1 MASIVSAGTT
11 SSTALNMS
19 ADTSGVLQL
28 ASNNGT
34 TAVTIGTD
42 QSVTFAGSINA
53 PNSFGFKNRIING
66 AMVIAQRGTGST
78 SVQTST
84 DYVSCDRWLSDASQ
98 NSKYTIQQSSD
109 APTGFNFSMLA
120 TSSSAYSVT
129 ASDGFRL
136 QQRIEGF
143 NTADLAFG
151 SASAKTVTLS
161 FWVKSTLTGTFGGSL
176 CNSAFNRTYP
186 FTYTISSASTWEQ
199 KTITIAGDTS
209 GTWIGATNGIGIIV
223 YFSLGAG
230 SNFTGTNNAW
240 NSGFYLGGSTSVV
253 GTSGATFQ
261 ISGVQLEKGSTA
273 TSFDYRPYGTE
284 LQLCQ
289 RYYYRAYPA
298 SGNSWAATGFCNN
311 TTVATYRLMSK
322 VTMRVAP
329 SALEQSG
336 TATDYAVQS
345 SVGAT
350 TCSSV
355 PVLDNSSPDA
365 LGFRFTV
372 ALGLVAGGGA
382 LSRAASADGYLGWSA
397 EL

>member
-1 MASIVSAGTT
+1 MALTQVSPG
-11 SSTALNMS
+11 M
-19 ADTSGVLQL
+19 L
-28 ASNNGT
+28 ASDSQYT
-34 TAVTIGTD
+34 
-42 QSVTFAGSINA
+42 
-53 PNSFGFKNRIING
+53 GFKNRIING
-66 AMVIAQRGTGST
+66 AMVIAQYGTGST

-84 DYVSCDRWLSDASQ
+84 TYVSCDRWMSDASQ

-120 TSSSAYSVT
+120 TSSSAYSVIST
-129 ASDGFRL
+129 DGFRI

-209 GTWIGATNGIGIIV
+209 GTWIGATNGVGIIV

-284 LQLCQ
+284 LALCQ
-289 RYYYRAYPA
+289 RYCWVNTP
-298 SGNSWAATGFCNN
+298 GTNSPLTMGGVWNN
-311 TTVATYRLMSK
+311 TTTFNAT
-322 VTMRVAP
+322 VQFPVPMRSAP
-329 SALEQSG
+329 SFSYLSNVNQYGVVTSG
-336 TATDYAVQS
+336 VTTPTAMSSYGASTYSIGVTATS
-345 SVGAT
+345 SAQ
-350 TCSSV
+350 V
-355 PVLDNSSPDA
+355 PGYGGYIQNQGSGPWN
-365 LGFRFTV
+365 FTF
-372 ALGLVAGGGA
+372 
-382 LSRAASADGYLGWSA
+382 SA

>member
-1 MASIVSAGTT
+1 MAYGTINADLMTT
-11 SSTALNMS
+11 SDGVSS
-19 ADTSGVLQL
+19 SGLY
-28 ASNNGT
+28 
-34 TAVTIGTD
+34 
-42 QSVTFAGSINA
+42 
-53 PNSFGFKNRIING
+53 GFKNRLING
-66 AMVIAQRGTGST
+66 AMVIAQYGTGST

-84 DYVSCDRWLSDASQ
+84 TYASCDRWISDASQ

-109 APTGFNFSMLA
+109 APTGFNFSLLA

-161 FWVKSTLTGTFGGSL
+161 FWIKSTLTGTFGGSL

-284 LQLCQ
+284 LSLCQ
-289 RYYYRAYPA
+289 RYYYLMSAASNSNTFFHNVAADGTTHALGVVTFPQVMRASPSLTTSGTGSNYRIYMGGAFTTCNAVPAIDQSCPYSSNVGYSVA
-298 SGNSWAATGFCNN
+298 SGLTNG
-311 TTVATYRLMSK
+311 
-322 VTMRVAP
+322 
-329 SALEQSG
+329 Q
-336 TATDYAVQS
+336 
-345 SVGAT
+345 
-350 TCSSV
+350 
-355 PVLDNSSPDA
+355 
-365 LGFRFTV
+365 
-372 ALGLVAGGGA
+372 GGC
-382 LSRAASADGYLGWSA
+382 AASASSTAAILGFSA

>member
-1 MASIVSAGTT
+1 MTLAVNIAQ
-11 SSTALNMS
+11 
-19 ADTSGVLQL
+19 SG
-28 ASNNGT
+28 SNN
-34 TAVTIGTD
+34 A
-42 QSVTFAGSINA
+42 TFR
-53 PNSFGFKNRIING
+53 NRIING

-78 SVQTST
+78 SVQTSN
-84 DYVSCDRWLSDASQ
+84 DYVSCDRWISDASQ

-109 APTGFNFSMLA
+109 APTGFNFSLLA

-261 ISGVQLEKGSTA
+261 ISGVQLEAGTTA
-273 TSFDYRPYGTE
+273 SPFEYRQYGTE
-284 LQLCQ
+284 LALCQ
-289 RYYYRAYPA
+289 RYYYRTKP
-298 SGNSWAATGFCNN
+298 ATGSYLSSAGYMSS
-311 TTVATYRLMSK
+311 TTVFQGFLQFP
-322 VTMRVAP
+322 VTMRTNP
-329 SALEQSG
+329 TALEQSG
-336 TATDYAVQS
+336 TAGDYRIVNQT
-345 SVGAT
+345 GAT
-350 TCSSV
+350 ICTAV
-355 PVLDNSSPDA
+355 PTLADA
-365 LGFRFTV
+365 TDILARTQFTASGFT
-372 ALGLVAGGGA
+372 AGYSGTAG
-382 LSRAASADGYLGWSA
+382 SANGNAYLGWSA

>member
-1 MASIVSAGTT
+1 MAYGTINADLMTT
-11 SSTALNMS
+11 SDGVSS
-19 ADTSGVLQL
+19 SGLY
-28 ASNNGT
+28 
-34 TAVTIGTD
+34 
-42 QSVTFAGSINA
+42 
-53 PNSFGFKNRIING
+53 GFKNRLING
-66 AMVIAQRGTGST
+66 AMVIAQYGTGST

-84 DYVSCDRWLSDASQ
+84 TYASCDRWISDASQ

-109 APTGFNFSMLA
+109 APTGFNFSLLA

-161 FWVKSTLTGTFGGSL
+161 FWIKSTLTGTFGGSL

-284 LQLCQ
+284 FALCQ
-289 RYYYRAYPA
+289 RYY
-298 SGNSWAATGFCNN
+298 
-311 TTVATYRLMSK
+311 
-322 VTMRVAP
+322 
-329 SALEQSG
+329 EII
-336 TATDYAVQS
+336 S
-345 SVGAT
+345 SIYQNGYQ
-350 TCSSV
+350 
-355 PVLDNSSPDA
+355 
-365 LGFRFTV
+365 
-372 ALGLVAGGGA
+372 AGGGA
-382 LSRAASADGYLGWSA
+382 MSQTLGYRVIKRATPTATITTTPTYASNCSALSFYGTDIMQTGIYVSVTSTGTAIYYGGAISFSS

>member
-1 MASIVSAGTT
+1 MAYGTINADLMTT
-11 SSTALNMS
+11 SDGVSS
-19 ADTSGVLQL
+19 SGLY
-28 ASNNGT
+28 
-34 TAVTIGTD
+34 
-42 QSVTFAGSINA
+42 
-53 PNSFGFKNRIING
+53 GFKNRLING
-66 AMVIAQRGTGST
+66 NMAIAQYGTGST

-84 DYVSCDRWLSDASQ
+84 TYASCDRWISDASQ

-109 APTGFNFSMLA
+109 APTGFNFSLLA

-209 GTWIGATNGIGIIV
+209 GTWIGATNGVGIIV

-273 TSFDYRPYGTE
+273 TSFDYRPYGIE
-284 LQLCQ
+284 LALCQ
-289 RYYYRAYPA
+289 RYCQSWKSTQNYEIYGLASLEASSTANCLISYP
-298 SGNSWAATGFCNN
+298 
-311 TTVATYRLMSK
+311 
-322 VTMRVAP
+322 VTMRASP
-329 SALEQSG
+329 SATLSAG
-336 TATDYAVQS
+336 NTFRIYSTGGFTGSAISLNTA
-345 SVGAT
+345 SVSNAIFQLTVSGAT
-350 TCSSV
+350 AGQAAKFQDAGSN
-355 PVLDNSSPDA
+355 NSSII
-365 LGFRFTV
+365 L
-372 ALGLVAGGGA
+372 
-382 LSRAASADGYLGWSA
+382 SA

>member
-1 MASIVSAGTT
+1 
-11 SSTALNMS
+11 
-19 ADTSGVLQL
+19 
-28 ASNNGT
+28 
-34 TAVTIGTD
+34 
-42 QSVTFAGSINA
+42 
-53 PNSFGFKNRIING
+53 
-66 AMVIAQRGTGST
+66 MVIAQYGTGST

-84 DYVSCDRWLSDASQ
+84 TYASCDRWISDASQ

-109 APTGFNFSMLA
+109 APTGFNFSLLA
-120 TSSSAYSVT
+120 ASSSAYSVT

-284 LQLCQ
+284 FALCQ
-289 RYYYRAYPA
+289 RYYQSNRVVWSGYLSGSGQSMYAY
-298 SGNSWAATGFCNN
+298 STF
-311 TTVATYRLMSK
+311 K
-322 VTMRVAP
+322 VTMRA
-329 SALEQSG
+329 SATG
-336 TATDYAVQS
+336 TNTGESLASFSAGSLSNGATDSIRYDITSSASNSQGYAF
-345 SVGAT
+345 AT
-350 TCSSV
+350 V
-355 PVLDNSSPDA
+355 NA
-365 LGFRFTV
+365 
-372 ALGLVAGGGA
+372 
-382 LSRAASADGYLGWSA
+382 SA

>member
-1 MASIVSAGTT
+1 MTLAVNLAQG
-11 SSTALNMS
+11 
-19 ADTSGVLQL
+19 
-28 ASNNGT
+28 ASNN
-34 TAVTIGTD
+34 
-42 QSVTFAGSINA
+42 VTFR
-53 PNSFGFKNRIING
+53 NRIING

-84 DYVSCDRWLSDASQ
+84 DYVSCDRWISDASQ

-109 APTGFNFSMLA
+109 APTGFNFSLLA

-261 ISGVQLEKGSTA
+261 ISGVQLEAGTTA
-273 TSFDYRPYGTE
+273 SPFEYRQYGLE
-284 LQLCQ
+284 LSLCQ
-289 RYYYRAYPA
+289 RYFLPMQCVNWCGFRPTASTGALQVPFVYPILRAAPTFTQL
-298 SGNSWAATGFCNN
+298 SGSVNGSNVTFDVGDAQSNYLRLYHNSTYAAG
-311 TTVATYRLMSK
+311 TVAEA
-322 VTMRVAP
+322 RV
-329 SALEQSG
+329 S
-336 TATDYAVQS
+336 
-345 SVGAT
+345 
-350 TCSSV
+350 
-355 PVLDNSSPDA
+355 
-365 LGFRFTV
+365 FT
-372 ALGLVAGGGA
+372 L
-382 LSRAASADGYLGWSA
+382 SA

>member
-1 MASIVSAGTT
+1 MAYGTINT
-11 SSTALNMS
+11 DKLVGSSGGTIS
-19 ADTSGVLQL
+19 PDSGV
-28 ASNNGT
+28 
-34 TAVTIGTD
+34 
-42 QSVTFAGSINA
+42 FR
-53 PNSFGFKNRIING
+53 NRIING

-240 NSGFYLGGSTSVV
+240 NSGFYLEIG
-253 GTSGATFQ
+253 
-261 ISGVQLEKGSTA
+261 
-273 TSFDYRPYGTE
+273 
-284 LQLCQ
+284 
-289 RYYYRAYPA
+289 RA
-298 SGNSWAATGFCNN
+298 N
-311 TTVATYRLMSK
+311 V
-322 VTMRVAP
+322 
-329 SALEQSG
+329 
-336 TATDYAVQS
+336 
-345 SVGAT
+345 
-350 TCSSV
+350 
-355 PVLDNSSPDA
+355 
-365 LGFRFTV
+365 
-372 ALGLVAGGGA
+372 
-382 LSRAASADGYLGWSA
+382 
-397 EL
+397 

>member
-1 MASIVSAGTT
+1 MTLAVNIAQ
-11 SSTALNMS
+11 
-19 ADTSGVLQL
+19 SG
-28 ASNNGT
+28 SNN
-34 TAVTIGTD
+34 A
-42 QSVTFAGSINA
+42 TFR
-53 PNSFGFKNRIING
+53 NRIING
-66 AMVIAQRGTGST
+66 AMVIAQYGTGST

-84 DYVSCDRWLSDASQ
+84 LYTSCDRWISDASQ

-109 APTGFNFSMLA
+109 APTGFNFSLLA

-261 ISGVQLEKGSTA
+261 ISGVQLEAGTTA
-273 TSFDYRPYGTE
+273 SPFEYRQYGTE
-284 LQLCQ
+284 LILCQ
-289 RYYYRAYPA
+289 RYYFQDSGGGGSIGFMYHASTGDPNVHYIYPYK
-298 SGNSWAATGFCNN
+298 ATMRTTPTVTITVSN
-311 TTVATYRLMSK
+311 TTPGTQYVGVNSCEVFATS
-322 VTMRVAP
+322 P
-329 SALEQSG
+329 G
-336 TATDYAVQS
+336 TAGESRV
-345 SVGAT
+345 
-350 TCSSV
+350 
-355 PVLDNSSPDA
+355 NSIII
-365 LGFRFTV
+365 
-372 ALGLVAGGGA
+372 
-382 LSRAASADGYLGWSA
+382 SA